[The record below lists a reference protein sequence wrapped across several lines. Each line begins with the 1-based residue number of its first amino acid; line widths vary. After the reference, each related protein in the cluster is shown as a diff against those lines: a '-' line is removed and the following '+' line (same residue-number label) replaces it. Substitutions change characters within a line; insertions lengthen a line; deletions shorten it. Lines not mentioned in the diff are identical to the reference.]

1 MAVEQEKSTIV
12 VIEENSRINVL
23 PERQVYGF
31 QPHQENLDVTLNRP
45 DNQHVESEP
54 PSGTADLLSYNL
66 DVHAYNEQLSP
77 VDLGPSIGDE
87 ATTEL
92 ANEASRN
99 LSLGRNNPQHTNV
112 RQALAEDMGSDE
124 NKTDKVFILHFTDD
138 DDDVCQDEI
147 LQLASSLR
155 QFNVNITLDLFEKDT
170 FQGNW
175 NIWYEKELKESKI
188 VLCIITKNF
197 NHQLKTD
204 IKGDLAYNLLSD
216 RTIPFIPIFLDSKV
230 NEKHIPLIMRGSN
243 CYSVSL
249 RDIPKQKGTACGKSF
264 ENLYSYLT
272 AQNRAYPPELGETIP
287 MLRHKSV
294 MSGREEQPTTGY
306 AKTAPM
312 PLQKSAMSEE
322 EKTFLQLKTITTPV
336 MSLPSHNKMFSQLAS
351 NLTAEWEPLGRE
363 LGVSEA
369 NMYAIKRDN
378 MYSVTEQA
386 VKMFQQWLRQ
396 NGSLAT
402 IQDLAS
408 AVYESGPKY
417 WELLKVLCRH
427 TL

>member
-1 MAVEQEKSTIV
+1 MEQDKSTTA
-12 VIEENSRINVL
+12 VIENFSRKNCFTDG
-23 PERQVYGF
+23 QVGST
-31 QPHQENLDVTLNRP
+31 HHENLDVTRDRH
-45 DNQHVESEP
+45 DNHQHVESEP
-54 PSGTADLLSYNL
+54 SASGTADLLSYNL
-66 DVHAYNEQLSP
+66 DAHAYNEQFSSVHP
-77 VDLGPSIGDE
+77 GPSIGDE
-87 ATTEL
+87 ATTYL

-99 LSLGRNNPQHTNV
+99 LSLGRNNPQHTIV
-112 RQALAEDMGSDE
+112 RQALAEDMRPDE

-138 DDDVCQDEI
+138 GDVYQDEI

-155 QFNVNITLDLFEKDT
+155 QFNVNVTLDLFEKDT

-175 NIWYEKELKESKI
+175 NIWYERELKEAKV
-188 VLCIITKNF
+188 VLCIITRDF

-204 IKGDLAYNLLSD
+204 IKGVIAYNLLSD

-264 ENLYSYLT
+264 EDLYSYLT
-272 AQNRAYPPELGETIP
+272 AQNRAHPPELGETIRMP
-287 MLRHKSV
+287 CHKSV
-294 MSGREEQPTTGY
+294 MSGREEQPTAGY
-306 AKTAPM
+306 AITAPM
-312 PLQKSAMSEE
+312 PVQKSAMSEE

-396 NGSLAT
+396 NGSQAT
-402 IQDLAS
+402 IQDLAT

-417 WELLKVLCRH
+417 WELLKILCRH
-427 TL
+427 IL